1 AMAIRNI
8 TNAAILHRP
17 MAALRDAAS
26 KSLRAVR
33 IKKRPSIVCIGDVS
47 RQDKAKFCQGF
58 EFLELSL
65 NQDLRDWANVAGEI
79 GLDRDNARRIWRLGG
94 AIGRSSGG
102 SFRFCRQE
110 ALLTKTGGGPLPPS
124 RQEFGAIPRIV
135 HLSAEQF
142 VKREKIG
149 GFPGCAL

>member
-1 AMAIRNI
+1 MNCISRISAGVTSSSSDLPTASAPPGGADHAGSAIAAMAIRNI

-65 NQDLRDWANVAGEI
+65 NQDLRD
-79 GLDRDNARRIWRLGG
+79 
-94 AIGRSSGG
+94 
-102 SFRFCRQE
+102 
-110 ALLTKTGGGPLPPS
+110 
-124 RQEFGAIPRIV
+124 
-135 HLSAEQF
+135 
-142 VKREKIG
+142 
-149 GFPGCAL
+149 